1 MRNTRRRG
9 AGIAL
14 LCSAGVACLTSG
26 CLTRTV
32 RTEVFHHKYTEVF
45 LRGETR
51 GRAPVDRGY
60 DHPALISSS
69 RLLNI
74 LSKIDLRLE
83 AKKGSRRQPAI
94 PIETIS
100 RISEGLSKTLAAA
113 DSSQQAVVLSVR
125 REKRL
130 GIFDRKYLTSF
141 VAYVKDDLLYIH
153 LSRSEWPIPKRHR
166 DKLPEPH
173 PGQQVMRFR
182 VLPSSGMRA
191 VNSQAVAVAWR
202 NPIFQRASRVQTL
215 PGGRKVRRT
224 VVMESPVETDG
235 SNYLPE
241 NLKPETLRKLAD
253 LEEIRRRGGISEGAF
268 ELRRSEILRTNSP
281 R

>member
-9 AGIAL
+9 GGIAL

-51 GRAPVDRGY
+51 GRVPVDRGY

-153 LSRSEWPIPKRHR
+153 LSRSEWPIPKRRR

-202 NPIFQRASRVQTL
+202 NPIFQRTSRVQTL

>member
-9 AGIAL
+9 GGIAL

-51 GRAPVDRGY
+51 GHAPVDRGY

-153 LSRSEWPIPKRHR
+153 LSRSEWPIPKRRR

-202 NPIFQRASRVQTL
+202 NPIFQRTSRVQTL